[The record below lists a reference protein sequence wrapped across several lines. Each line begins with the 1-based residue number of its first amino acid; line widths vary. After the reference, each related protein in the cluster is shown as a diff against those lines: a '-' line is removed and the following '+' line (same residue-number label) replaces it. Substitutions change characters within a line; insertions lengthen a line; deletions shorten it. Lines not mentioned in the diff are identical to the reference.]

1 MKWMI
6 EKLIDRVREERQAA
20 LDSYDYI
27 LDELLDILSEGGDD
41 V

>member
-20 LDSYDYI
+20 LDSYDSI
-27 LDELLDILSEGGDD
+27 LDELLDILSEMGDD